1 VIYLEDI
8 NVILSIPRVFS
19 MALVSGAQ
27 NELYAS
33 LVQQMATDV
42 EIDFD
47 VV

>member
-1 VIYLEDI
+1 
-8 NVILSIPRVFS
+8 